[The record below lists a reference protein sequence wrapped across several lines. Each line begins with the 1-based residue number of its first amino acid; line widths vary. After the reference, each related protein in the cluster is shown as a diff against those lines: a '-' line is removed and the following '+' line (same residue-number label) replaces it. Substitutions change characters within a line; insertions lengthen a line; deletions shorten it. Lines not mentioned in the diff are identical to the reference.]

1 MVALVKVYKC
11 LQHMC
16 QYELMLS
23 RQHEQVMGEIEK
35 KDVPVAHDLLEIIRE
50 LVAFLFAILVRLVG
64 TG

>member
-1 MVALVKVYKC
+1 
-11 LQHMC
+11 MC